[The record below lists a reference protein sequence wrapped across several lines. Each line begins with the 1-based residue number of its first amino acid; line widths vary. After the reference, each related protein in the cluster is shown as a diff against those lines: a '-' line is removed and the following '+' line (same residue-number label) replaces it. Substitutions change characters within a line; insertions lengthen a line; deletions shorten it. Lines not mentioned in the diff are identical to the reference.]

1 VDRFTNYQEQ
11 TMARK
16 KINVSAAIKDYLAKN
31 ADVGPTDAAKAIS
44 AEIGKEVSPTYVS
57 NIKTTMAK
65 GGGKK
70 KRRGRKP
77 GSKAA
82 GHSANGSID
91 LEALMAM
98 KELLGKV
105 GADTARK
112 MIDVLS

>member
-1 VDRFTNYQEQ
+1 
-11 TMARK
+11 MAKRRGP
-16 KINVSAAIKDYLAKN
+16 NVSAAIKEYLAKHSGL
-31 ADVGPTDAAKAIS
+31 GPTEAAKAIS
-44 AEIGKEVSPTYVS
+44 AEIGKKVSPTYVS

-70 KRRGRKP
+70 KQRGRKP
-77 GSKAA
+77 GRKAA
-82 GHSANGSID
+82 SHSANGSID
-91 LEALMAM
+91 LVALMAM